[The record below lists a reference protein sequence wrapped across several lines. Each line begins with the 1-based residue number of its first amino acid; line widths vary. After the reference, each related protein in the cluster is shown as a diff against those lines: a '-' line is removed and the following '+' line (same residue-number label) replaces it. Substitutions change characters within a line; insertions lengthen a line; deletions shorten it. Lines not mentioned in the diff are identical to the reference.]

1 MTNINFFAYKTLI
14 NSCFVCEHVEKI
26 ENFSKKMGGERLAA
40 NMQGYC
46 M

>member
-1 MTNINFFAYKTLI
+1 MTNINFFAYKALI
-14 NSCFVCEHVEKI
+14 NFCFVFKNVEQI
-26 ENFSKKMGGERLAA
+26 ENFYKKMVGERLAA